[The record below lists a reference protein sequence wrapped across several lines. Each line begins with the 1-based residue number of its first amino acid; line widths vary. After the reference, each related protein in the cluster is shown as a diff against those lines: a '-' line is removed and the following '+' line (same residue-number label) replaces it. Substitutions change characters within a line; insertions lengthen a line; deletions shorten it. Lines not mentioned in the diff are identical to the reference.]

1 MEPAAISFHVNEDCK
16 AATLGD
22 SGLGELR
29 IMTMAVHSGSPLHGA
44 SIDVGATGGIH
55 SQTHV
60 DEPALI
66 VPDVILVDAVFLHAG
81 HEPGTEGVVIAGNR
95 VSHLLEDSR
104 IGGIAVERALQ
115 QPEPIC
121 R

>member
-16 AATLGD
+16 VATLGD

-44 SIDVGATGGIH
+44 SIHVRATGGIH
-55 SQTHV
+55 SETHV

-66 VPDVILVDAVFLHAG
+66 VPDVIFVDAVFLLG
-81 HEPGTEGVVIAGNR
+81 RHEPRAKRIVVAGNR
-95 VSHLLEDSR
+95 VSHLLED
-104 IGGIAVERALQ
+104 
-115 QPEPIC
+115 
-121 R
+121 